1 MTLDDYQQLA
11 ARTVRPGRPPEQAL
25 ANWALGLTG
34 EAGEVAEHVK
44 KHLFHGGPL
53 DRTAVVKELGDI
65 LWYVAAMAGAVGAS
79 LDEIGTTNIEKLRRR
94 YPEGFEEAR
103 SVNRAA
109 DDDLGVRTAGRE
121 RRAGPA
127 VPAPPFPPRRYRNCF
142 ANRSVCVPYDD
153 PMSAP

>member
-11 ARTVRPGRPPEQAL
+11 ARTIRPGRPPEQAL

-53 DRTAVVKELGDI
+53 DRAAVVKELGDI
-65 LWYVAAMAGAVGAS
+65 LWYVAAMAGAVGVS

-94 YPEGFEEAR
+94 YPEGFEEHR
-103 SVNRAA
+103 SLNRAA
-109 DDDLGVRTAGRE
+109 DDV
-121 RRAGPA
+121 
-127 VPAPPFPPRRYRNCF
+127 
-142 ANRSVCVPYDD
+142 
-153 PMSAP
+153 

>member
-11 ARTVRPGRPPEQAL
+11 ARTIRPGRTAEQAL

-53 DRTAVVKELGDI
+53 DRAAVVKELGDI
-65 LWYVAAMAGAVGAS
+65 LWYVAAMAGAVGVP
-79 LDEIGTTNIEKLRRR
+79 LDEVGETNIEKLRRR

-103 SVNRAA
+103 SLNRAA
-109 DDDLGVRTAGRE
+109 DDD
-121 RRAGPA
+121 
-127 VPAPPFPPRRYRNCF
+127 
-142 ANRSVCVPYDD
+142 
-153 PMSAP
+153 

>member
-11 ARTVRPGRPPEQAL
+11 ARTIRPGRAPEQAL

-44 KHLFHGGPL
+44 KHLFHGGSL

-79 LDEIGTTNIEKLRRR
+79 LDEIGETNVAKLRRR
-94 YPEGFEEAR
+94 YPEGFDEVR

-109 DDDLGVRTAGRE
+109 DDT
-121 RRAGPA
+121 
-127 VPAPPFPPRRYRNCF
+127 
-142 ANRSVCVPYDD
+142 
-153 PMSAP
+153 